1 MTFPR
6 NLRNITQNPRII
18 AKYSPSA
25 AILPDMICVIRR
37 KLFADYAKYANY
49 KTELVMARNEINYM
63 YTDLEV
69 RILTIFSNETSYTE
83 ICVFRV
89 LFSNPNPQIC

>member
-6 NLRNITQNPRII
+6 NLRNITHNPRII

-25 AILPDMICVIRR
+25 AILPDMIRVIRR

-49 KTELVMARNEINYM
+49 KNELVMASNEIDH
-63 YTDLEV
+63 TDLETC
-69 RILTIFSNETSYTE
+69 ILSIFSN
-83 ICVFRV
+83 
-89 LFSNPNPQIC
+89 